1 MAPDVAKKAPKL
13 CKKYTYTE
21 HSKYSQWEKERRARF
36 NDRLEELSRSMPGY
50 SKENP
55 WKKIEIIE
63 QAISNITKRKMEASK
78 SQEEAISGLARE
90 VHQLKSIILQFTKIK
105 KVNADVFKLTSTE
118 IGQTLENLAEQ
129 EKENLPPEPP
139 DPEAEESLAFVAKI
153 ARSNDHDYVRTT
165 EETPSLEVDGE
176 VVVETAVVDQ
186 EEHDEVIVKAAAP
199 TQPLIVDLVAD
210 FDPQPLPS
218 FITFEPTAAAA
229 SSLPDAPQLLNLQ
242 DIIWPRGLAAVPNV
256 RTVFVNKGSRASLL
270 PSEPLT
276 GVQKLP
282 IPRLKPPKRRSRPK
296 KTRRGTN

>member
-36 NDRLEELSRSMPGY
+36 NDRLEELSRMMPGY

-63 QAISNITKRKMEASK
+63 QAINNITKRKVEASK

-105 KVNADVFKLTSTE
+105 NVNADVFKLTSTE
-118 IGQTLENLAEQ
+118 IGRTLDSLAEQ
-129 EKENLPPEPP
+129 EKENLPPDPEPP
-139 DPEAEESLAFVAKI
+139 DDPEAEESLAFVAKI
-153 ARSNDHDYVRTT
+153 ARSNDHDYIRTT

-186 EEHDEVIVKAAAP
+186 EEHREEEVVVKAAAP
-199 TQPLIVDLVAD
+199 PQPLIVDLVAE
-210 FDPQPLPS
+210 FDPQPLH
-218 FITFEPTAAAA
+218 
-229 SSLPDAPQLLNLQ
+229 
-242 DIIWPRGLAAVPNV
+242 
-256 RTVFVNKGSRASLL
+256 
-270 PSEPLT
+270 
-276 GVQKLP
+276 
-282 IPRLKPPKRRSRPK
+282 
-296 KTRRGTN
+296 

>member
-105 KVNADVFKLTSTE
+105 KANADVFKLTSTE

-129 EKENLPPEPP
+129 EK
-139 DPEAEESLAFVAKI
+139 
-153 ARSNDHDYVRTT
+153 
-165 EETPSLEVDGE
+165 
-176 VVVETAVVDQ
+176 
-186 EEHDEVIVKAAAP
+186 
-199 TQPLIVDLVAD
+199 
-210 FDPQPLPS
+210 
-218 FITFEPTAAAA
+218 
-229 SSLPDAPQLLNLQ
+229 
-242 DIIWPRGLAAVPNV
+242 
-256 RTVFVNKGSRASLL
+256 
-270 PSEPLT
+270 
-276 GVQKLP
+276 
-282 IPRLKPPKRRSRPK
+282 
-296 KTRRGTN
+296 